1 MNLNQINE
9 PFYPTQMMRN
19 VHATHPLVHN
29 ITNYVTV
36 NDCANI
42 LLAAGASPI
51 MADDIGEVEEIQTIC
66 GALVINIGTLNAR
79 TIDAMLAAG
88 RTATTLGHPIILDP
102 VGAGASKLRTETAKS
117 LLESLEISVIRGNIS
132 ELKAL
137 YAGDNHTKGVD
148 ANDIDAIT
156 EDNLIES
163 IALAKR
169 MAQHFESIVAITGAI
184 DIVSDSETAFVI
196 RNGHASMSRIT
207 GTGCMLTSLV
217 GAYACANPHKKLHAT
232 VTAVALM
239 GICGELAHASC
250 EREKLGSSSMRTRL
264 IDAISMLTPEIL
276 EQHLKCEVR

>member
-1 MNLNQINE
+1 MNTNE
-9 PFYPTQMMRN
+9 IMQN
-19 VHATHPLVHN
+19 VQEVHPLVHN

-88 RTATTLGHPIILDP
+88 RTATTLEHPIILDP
-102 VGAGASKLRTETAKS
+102 VGAGASKLRTDTAKT
-117 LLESLEISVIRGNIS
+117 LLEALKITVIRGNIS

-137 YAGDNHTKGVD
+137 YVGDNHTKGVD

-156 EDNLIES
+156 EDNLTES
-163 IALAKR
+163 IALAMR
-169 MAQHFESIVAITGAI
+169 MARHFNAIVAITGAI
-184 DIVSDSETAFVI
+184 DIVADSEVAFVI

-217 GAYACANPHKKLHAT
+217 GAYVCANPNKKLHAT
-232 VTAVALM
+232 ATAVALM
-239 GICGELAHASC
+239 GISGEMAHASC
-250 EREKLGSSSMRTRL
+250 ARDGLGSSSMRTRL
-264 IDAISMLTPEIL
+264 IDAISMMSPEVL
-276 EQHLKCEVR
+276 EHHLKCEVR